1 MQLERKA
8 KKMQGEA
15 DKKVCARCLVLCA
28 VAPFCPSSP
37 PPHACV
43 TLHPAP
49 LPHPPPTYPQSPALI
64 KAREEVARLTR
75 KVRGEERELVIRR
88 TRAEEQAAKVAGL
101 EVQRQQ
107 VSAAPL
113 PHFFLSSLAC
123 SHVRARLC
131 MHPPHARSPAHAHL
145 YPPTLPPP
153 PHTHKHAHSRPHM
166 LIPIPPLTPPPP
178 THAHARTHISWR
190 RLRATLLR
198 SRPRAPPGGVGACSW
213 RQSWWRST
221 SAFSR
226 WVGVGGRVGRWVG
239 RVSRWED
246 GLGVWGMGLAE
257 GGGGPVASHSL
268 SRARH
273 LSLTPART
281 PAPARAARRR
291 LGSARR
297 RRRRSARRCRL
308 TRTQRRSACLG
319 CVLTWRT

>member
-1 MQLERKA
+1 MSEGEAEGKRREAAALGKERMQLERKA

-153 PHTHKHAHSRPHM
+153 PHTQTRTFSPAHAHPH
-166 LIPIPPLTPPPP
+166 PP
-178 THAHARTHISWR
+178 THTPSPNTRTRTHAHQ
-190 RLRATLLR
+190 LEEAQGDL
-198 SRPRAPPGGVGACSW
+198 AAEQAAGAA
-213 RQSWWRST
+213 R
-221 SAFSR
+221 
-226 WVGVGGRVGRWVG
+226 GGGR
-239 RVSRWED
+239 
-246 GLGVWGMGLAE
+246 LQLAPE
-257 GGGGPVASHSL
+257 LVEEYQRIQQVGGGGWAG
-268 SRARH
+268 
-273 LSLTPART
+273 
-281 PAPARAARRR
+281 
-291 LGSARR
+291 GSMGGA
-297 RRRRSARRCRL
+297 
-308 TRTQRRSACLG
+308 G
-319 CVLTWRT
+319 E